1 MGKEINLQLNQGQK
15 LRVITVVLIGAF
27 VGVLNQTL
35 LTTILPKIMEDFSIT
50 SSSAQWITTI
60 FMLVNGIMI
69 PITAFLINKFSLRRL
84 FFTAVGFLIIGTIIC
99 MIGINFPM
107 LLIGRAIQ
115 ALGAGILMPLTQ
127 TLLFLIFPPEKR
139 GYAMGMFGLV
149 IGFAPAIGPTVAG
162 WFTNSFHWR
171 YLFIIVFAI
180 TIIDFIFG
188 YFSMRNITAQN
199 NPSLDILSVIW
210 STLGFGGLLYG
221 FSSAGN
227 LGWTH
232 PSVYL
237 TIIISLVILFLF
249 IQRQFKLNTPLL
261 EFRVFKYKGFSVS
274 MFLVS
279 LMFMLFIGNLTILPI
294 YMQTMLNWS
303 SLEAGL
309 ILLPGGLV
317 MGLLSP
323 LTGELFDK
331 VGGRLLSVTGMMIIM
346 IGSLFIAQFSAD
358 TSRFYV
364 IISFAITMLGNSMI
378 MTPMTTQALNS
389 LPKEYISHGT
399 AMNNTIR
406 QISAAIGTGILVT
419 LMSSLS
425 GTLPIN
431 GVEGNI
437 LGLDF
442 TFYIIAIVAFGG
454 AIMAFF
460 IEKNEKVQI

>member
-1 MGKEINLQLNQGQK
+1 
-15 LRVITVVLIGAF
+15 
-27 VGVLNQTL
+27 
-35 LTTILPKIMEDFSIT
+35 
-50 SSSAQWITTI
+50 
-60 FMLVNGIMI
+60 
-69 PITAFLINKFSLRRL
+69 
-84 FFTAVGFLIIGTIIC
+84 
-99 MIGINFPM
+99 
-107 LLIGRAIQ
+107 
-115 ALGAGILMPLTQ
+115 
-127 TLLFLIFPPEKR
+127 
-139 GYAMGMFGLV
+139 
-149 IGFAPAIGPTVAG
+149 
-162 WFTNSFHWR
+162 
-171 YLFIIVFAI
+171 
-180 TIIDFIFG
+180 
-188 YFSMRNITAQN
+188 MRNITDQN
-199 NPSLDILSVIW
+199 NPSLDLLSVIW

-232 PSVYL
+232 LSVYL

-261 EFRVFKYKGFSVS
+261 EFRVFKYKDFSVS

-279 LMFMLFIGNLTILPI
+279 LMFMLFIGNLTILRI

-317 MGLLSP
+317 MGLLSL
-323 LTGELFDK
+323 LTGKLFDK

-364 IISFAITMLGNSMI
+364 IISFSITMLGNSMI
-378 MTPMTTQALNS
+378 MTPMTTQALNA

-425 GTLPIN
+425 GTLPIK
-431 GVEGNI
+431 GVEGSI

-460 IEKNEKVQI
+460 IEKNDKVQF